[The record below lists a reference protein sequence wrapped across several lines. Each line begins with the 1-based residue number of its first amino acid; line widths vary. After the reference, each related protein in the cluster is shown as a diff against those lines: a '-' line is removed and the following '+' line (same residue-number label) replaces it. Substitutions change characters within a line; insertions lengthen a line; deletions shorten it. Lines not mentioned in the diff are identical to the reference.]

1 MKLLITIIFIVLTK
15 SAFTQD
21 GWNNVT
27 PAGNIPRLLSV
38 YSIDENNVWVT
49 GVDGTMLH
57 TTDGGS
63 NWESIQSNI
72 TVGLGKVQFIN
83 PDTGWVASS
92 KYIYRTTDGGESWVE
107 QLYLP
112 SSDEVLYDIEFI
124 VGLPGEPVWGFATGG
139 LQMTWRTDDSGETWE
154 LIRGA
159 CGDGNFN
166 SCSFVNK
173 NNGWFVGAPSAT
185 FPATIMYT
193 TDGGNTFLEQINPV
207 SEPLLKDVYFA
218 NDQRGL
224 AVGVYGQTLYTS
236 DGGSNWEER
245 PNGGSTW
252 LEVFLTENGQ
262 AWSAGFSGK
271 IAHSTDWGYT
281 WQMQESG
288 VNDLVWGIHFIND
301 NEGWAVGQEAN
312 NTGFILHTTN
322 GGVTDVNE
330 TSIATQFELYQ
341 NYPNPFNPT
350 TTIRYQIPERSFVTL
365 RVFDVLGNEVVSL
378 LNEEKEAGSY
388 ESTFD
393 AEGLSSGIYFYQM
406 KAGKYIET
414 KKMIMMK

>member
-124 VGLPGEPVWGFATGG
+124 VGLPGEPVWAL
-139 LQMTWRTDDSGETWE
+139 LQEDYR
-154 LIRGA
+154 
-159 CGDGNFN
+159 
-166 SCSFVNK
+166 
-173 NNGWFVGAPSAT
+173 
-185 FPATIMYT
+185 
-193 TDGGNTFLEQINPV
+193 
-207 SEPLLKDVYFA
+207 
-218 NDQRGL
+218 
-224 AVGVYGQTLYTS
+224 
-236 DGGSNWEER
+236 
-245 PNGGSTW
+245 
-252 LEVFLTENGQ
+252 
-262 AWSAGFSGK
+262 
-271 IAHSTDWGYT
+271 
-281 WQMQESG
+281 
-288 VNDLVWGIHFIND
+288 
-301 NEGWAVGQEAN
+301 
-312 NTGFILHTTN
+312 
-322 GGVTDVNE
+322 
-330 TSIATQFELYQ
+330 
-341 NYPNPFNPT
+341 
-350 TTIRYQIPERSFVTL
+350 
-365 RVFDVLGNEVVSL
+365 
-378 LNEEKEAGSY
+378 
-388 ESTFD
+388 
-393 AEGLSSGIYFYQM
+393 
-406 KAGKYIET
+406 
-414 KKMIMMK
+414 

>member
-1 MKLLITIIFIVLTK
+1 MKTLITTLLLSFSLNYF
-15 SAFTQD
+15 AQQ

-27 PAGNIPRLLSV
+27 PTGNIPRLLSV
-38 YSIDENNVWVT
+38 YAIDENNVWVT
-49 GVDGTMLH
+49 GVDGTILR
-57 TTDGGS
+57 TTDGGIY
-63 NWESIQSNI
+63 WEPIQSSI

-92 KYIYRTTDGGESWVE
+92 KYIYRTIDGGANWVE

-112 SSDEVLYDIEFI
+112 GSNEVLFDIEFI

-139 LQMTWRTDDSGETWE
+139 LQMTWRTDDCGETWE
-154 LIRGA
+154 QIRGA

-173 NNGWFVGAPSAT
+173 NTGWFVGAPSVT
-185 FPATIMYT
+185 FPATIMCT
-193 TDGGNTFLEQINPV
+193 TDGGNTFLEQINAV
-207 SEPLLKDVYFA
+207 SEPLLKDVFFV

-224 AVGVYGQTLYTS
+224 AVGIYGQTLYTS

-252 LEVFLTENGQ
+252 LEVFLTENGK
-262 AWSAGFSGK
+262 AWSAGFNGK

-301 NEGWAVGQEAN
+301 NEGWAVGQESN

-330 TSIATQFELYQ
+330 TSIATPFELYQ
-341 NYPNPFNPT
+341 NYPNPFNPNT
-350 TTIRYQIPERSFVTL
+350 NIRYQIPERSFVTL
-365 RVFDVLGNEVVSL
+365 KVYDVLGNEVASP

-388 ESTFD
+388 EIIF
-393 AEGLSSGIYFYQM
+393 AAARLSSGIYFYQLTVDEFR
-406 KAGKYIET
+406 ET
-414 KKMIMMK
+414 KKMILTK